1 MSVCYSSRMGYG
13 FIVKCHE
20 LPTEKLEQFQ
30 ESDYAFAID
39 AWDPDNSVYFFG
51 LMMNAAEPGEYFM
64 IPPVTSYNHE
74 KFIEMM
80 DEYKSFF
87 PNQKS
92 YMPHSYVLSCI
103 D

>member
-1 MSVCYSSRMGYG
+1 MSVNYSSRMGYG
-13 FIVKCHE
+13 FIVKYHE
-20 LPTEKLEQFQ
+20 LPIERFEQFQ

-39 AWDPDNSVYFFG
+39 AWDPDNSIYFFG
-51 LMMNAAEPGEYFM
+51 LMMNAADPGEYFM

-74 KFIEMM
+74 QFIEMM

-87 PNQKS
+87 PNKKS
-92 YMPHSYVLSCI
+92 YMPHSYILSCI